1 MSQYSLS
8 RTAAFSYGGEKVV
21 PTRDDEVMFIAG
33 NAIAFVNAE
42 SGAQQFMPNRGLGG
56 ISALA
61 SVWTHRCIAY
71 SPRSG
76 CHPT

>member
-8 RTAAFSYGGEKVV
+8 RTAASSYGGEKVV

-33 NAIAFVNAE
+33 NTTASVNAE

-56 ISALA
+56 TSALA
-61 SVWTHRCIAY
+61 SAWAHRCIAY